1 MSMEYQK
8 IMKESQKV
16 KNSFGFF
23 GNDKEPKIE
32 KQSIAPSVE
41 KKPIVIKQFNL
52 ATNNLNCTKKFND
65 KIDLIKK

>member
-1 MSMEYQK
+1 MEYQK

-23 GNDKEPKIE
+23 GDEKEPKIE
-32 KQSIAPSVE
+32 KQTIAPPVQ
-41 KKPIVIKQFNL
+41 KKPVVIKEFNL
-52 ATNNLNCTKKFND
+52 ATNNLNCTKKFNH